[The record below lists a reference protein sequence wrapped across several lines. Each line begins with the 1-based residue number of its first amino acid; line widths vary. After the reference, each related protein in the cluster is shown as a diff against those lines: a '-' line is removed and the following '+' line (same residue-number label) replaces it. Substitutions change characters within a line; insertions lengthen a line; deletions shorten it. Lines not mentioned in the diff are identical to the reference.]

1 MTLLRTPDVIT
12 LTHPK
17 KNVCKCIFV
26 KRFKSFM
33 IMILKYNW
41 ESSLP
46 QKAKK
51 SIDLFSF
58 VTLQYDLRHG
68 SFQLNFTLK
77 PLIKQKNSKS

>member
-1 MTLLRTPDVIT
+1 MIT
-12 LTHPK
+12 
-17 KNVCKCIFV
+17 
-26 KRFKSFM
+26 
-33 IMILKYNW
+33 ILKYNW